1 MSQLFIL
8 PNQALNQTDSGGGGA
23 LEAVLEREE
32 SERSVREKISHR
44 HFIAAVKFSKSPWPQ
59 NSLCWILPTWI
70 DNIFQTDKLSFCYRG
85 CKTWRYLIFMSFM
98 LTLFMI
104 FVSWYESLKEQ
115 AYCMLSMF
123 LSMLTLW
130 LLMFVSNW
138 ALFRVQL
145 PTSGLGMKNYIVP
158 YLQNRLPLR

>member
-1 MSQLFIL
+1 MVGEHWRQCWRGRRAKGLYE
-8 PNQALNQTDSGGGGA
+8 NK
-23 LEAVLEREE
+23 
-32 SERSVREKISHR
+32 SVIVISLL
-44 HFIAAVKFSKSPWPQ
+44 VKFSNSPWPQ

-104 FVSWYESLKEQ
+104 FVPWYESLKEQ

-123 LSMLTLW
+123 LSMLTWW
-130 LLMFVSNW
+130 LLMFVNAIRPCLESTNHW
-138 ALFRVQL
+138 VGI
-145 PTSGLGMKNYIVP
+145 PNLGMKNGIVP
-158 YLQNRLPLR
+158 HV